1 MSDIKI
7 AHHNQ
12 ITSLKVLKRAWS
24 TLVYKNWFNF
34 SDLLKSFESVTFI
47 TNSESHEHKLS
58 IEWIVHK

>member
-1 MSDIKI
+1 MSDIQI
-7 AHHNQ
+7 AHHTQ

-34 SDLLKSFESVTFI
+34 SDLLKFFESVTFI
-47 TNSESHEHKLS
+47 TNSESHEYKLS

>member
-1 MSDIKI
+1 MSDIQI

-34 SDLLKSFESVTFI
+34 SDLLKPFESVTFI
-47 TNSESHEHKLS
+47 TNSESHEHKPVL
-58 IEWIVHK
+58 